1 MTFSSLS
8 GYARGVALTAL
19 GGIVLSIDASLLR
32 LGQGDAWSVL
42 AFRGTLT
49 VLVAL
54 LIWLAVRLVSGRS
67 IPLVPGWR
75 AAWAGLFYGV
85 SSSLFVAAVFNTA
98 TANVVFIIAFTPM
111 FAALL
116 SWIFLKERPG
126 IATLVTMSIMIFGVG
141 LIVQGGLTSGHVF
154 GDLIATGA
162 AFCIGAAITIGR
174 SARRDIGFVPLIG
187 AIIPAACAFIALY
200 PQGIAIENPFWIF
213 LDGAIVL
220 PLAFWCLATGPRYLP
235 ASEVGMFYLLE
246 TILAP
251 IWVWFVFSEVPSA
264 QTLTGGAILIG
275 ALIGFSLWQMRAKS
289 REAIAGCS

>member
-1 MTFSSLS
+1 MAFSSFS
-8 GYARGVALTAL
+8 SHAKGVALTAL
-19 GGIVLSIDASLLR
+19 GGIVLSVDAPLMR

-42 AFRGTLT
+42 ALRGTLT

-54 LIWLAVRLVSGRS
+54 LIWVVVRLASGRS

-126 IATLVTMSIMIFGVG
+126 VATLVTMSIMILGVG
-141 LIVQGGLTSGHVF
+141 LIVQGGLTSGHAF
-154 GDLIATGA
+154 GDLLATLA

-174 SARRDIGFVPLIG
+174 SSRRDIGFVPLIG
-187 AIIPAACAFIALY
+187 AIIPAACAFVAIY
-200 PQGIAIENPFWIF
+200 PHGILIENPVWIVI
-213 LDGAIVL
+213 DGAIVL

-251 IWVWFVFSEVPSA
+251 IWVWFIFSEVPSA

-289 REAIAGCS
+289 REAVAG